1 MTQILTFAELFEMSE
16 LHNIGKLK
24 LNPLLYLYE
33 RIYIW
38 AFFSQNF
45 AFRFS
50 QTEGKSRIKAM
61 KRQSKALLMLIAL
74 GLTVASCGKKENGQL
89 IGAKDRPTWRGIN
102 PFGMVYI
109 PSGTFHAGPSDE
121 DLSKSYMNRPKSVS
135 IQGFFMDDTEITNNE
150 YRQFV
155 EWVAD
160 SLAHT
165 KLDHYT
171 ETDDGKQIIDW
182 SQQID
187 WEDETLAD
195 LFYQGKDKF
204 DGRKEFNP
212 DKFIVT
218 YEFYEWQKAAQYNN
232 DWQKAAIADSIK
244 AKNPEKYKKYNRQD
258 FIVRK
263 PVVIYPDTLTWIRD
277 FAYSYNEP
285 MTRNYFWHP
294 AFDDYPVIGVNW
306 HMARAFCWWRTKLW
320 NTYRGKKDQN
330 TEDFRLPTEFEW
342 EYAARGGHDL
352 APYPWGGYYT
362 RNSKG
367 CLLAN
372 FKPGR
377 GNYPEDGGMYTVK
390 ADAYFP
396 NDYGLY
402 NMAGNVSEWTITAY
416 VDNTNGLHDLVPD
429 YRYDAKDSDE
439 PAKKRKVTRGGSW
452 KDIAYFLQT
461 GTRTFE
467 YQDTT
472 KSYIGFRC
480 VLTFLGRSIN
490 DF

>member
-1 MTQILTFAELFEMSE
+1 MLNLHPFE
-16 LHNIGKLK
+16 GKLRVVTMK
-24 LNPLLYLYE
+24 KTSKIIFGLLFL
-33 RIYIW
+33 
-38 AFFSQNF
+38 A
-45 AFRFS
+45 
-50 QTEGKSRIKAM
+50 AM
-61 KRQSKALLMLIAL
+61 VT
-74 GLTVASCGKKENGQL
+74 TVSSCGKKENGQL
-89 IGAKDRPTWRGIN
+89 VGAKNRPSWKGIN
-102 PFGMVYI
+102 PYGMVYV
-109 PSGTFHAGPSDE
+109 PSGTFHMGPSDQ
-121 DLSKSYMNRPKSVS
+121 DVSNTLVNRPKAVS

-155 EWVAD
+155 EWVRD
-160 SLAHT
+160 SLAHAL
-165 KLDHYT
+165 LDHYI

-182 SQQID
+182 EQEIAWD
-187 WEDETLAD
+187 DENLTNN
-195 LFYQGKDKF
+195 LFYQGKDKI
-204 DGRKEFNP
+204 DGKRELNV
-212 DKFIVT
+212 DKFKVT
-218 YEFYEWQKAAQYNN
+218 YKDYDWKKAAHDPTRDKDNKEKTKRGQF
-232 DWQKAAIADSIK
+232 ITEF
-244 AKNPEKYKKYNRQD
+244 KN
-258 FIVRK
+258 VR
-263 PVVIYPDTLTWIRD
+263 IYPDTLVWIRD

-294 AFDDYPVIGVNW
+294 AFDDYPVVGVNW
-306 HMARAFCWWRTKLW
+306 KMANAFCWWRTKLW
-320 NTYRGKKDQN
+320 NTYRGSNKGEVN
-330 TEDFRLPTEFEW
+330 TEQFRLPTEAEW

-377 GNYPEDGGMYTVK
+377 GNYPEDGGQYTVK

-416 VDNTNGLHDLVPD
+416 VDNTGGFHDFNPD
-429 YRYDAKDSDE
+429 YRYDARDAE
-439 PAKKRKVTRGGSW
+439 PPAMKRKVIRGGSW

-461 GTRTFE
+461 GTRQSE

-480 VLTFLGRSIN
+480 ALTFLGRSIH